1 MLITKEKLSQQKLEK
16 YLFANN
22 DTLNINPKNI
32 NIIKSCECIQCKHRN
47 WNCIDIRWENQY
59 QTQQFQFNI
68 LGAISNRNNGIQQL
82 IDVNCDEITNIL
94 ISNGILQK
102 EKYIDAQKTFFR
114 KKGIRPKSCRKK
126 IKRKSYTNN
135 KNINNNR
142 DNKAKDKKIMLE
154 HLATWSNCMTTN
166 NILYNN
172 EAADYEYK
180 MYEGEDDYIN
190 NEYEYLPKVTKE
202 DNGCRYISCETL
214 MSILDGS
221 KDYTKLF
228 DYFVII
234 DCRYEYEYLGGHI
247 NGAINVSDK
256 LLTELL
262 FKSNMNIKNIQSQ
275 RIAWIFHCE
284 YSKHRGPQTC
294 KYFRKLD
301 RQENEYRYPFVSYP
315 HVYVLQGGYKKF
327 WNIYKNKYMTLK
339 NNIFEPYGYISMWND
354 LFDDK
359 RFIYTQFR
367 NIWKKT
373 KKKKQRAKMLTRHK
387 TNFL

>member
-1 MLITKEKLSQQKLEK
+1 MA
-16 YLFANN
+16 LFGGIA
-22 DTLNINPKNI
+22 
-32 NIIKSCECIQCKHRN
+32 
-47 WNCIDIRWENQY
+47 WDIEY
-59 QTQQFQFNI
+59 
-68 LGAISNRNNGIQQL
+68 
-82 IDVNCDEITNIL
+82 
-94 ISNGILQK
+94 LQK
-102 EKYIDAQKTFFR
+102 EQLEAILHN
-114 KKGIRPKSCRKK
+114 KK
-126 IKRKSYTNN
+126 N
-135 KNINNNR
+135 K
-142 DNKAKDKKIMLE
+142 
-154 HLATWSNCMTTN
+154 
-166 NILYNN
+166 
-172 EAADYEYK
+172 
-180 MYEGEDDYIN
+180 
-190 NEYEYLPKVTKE
+190 
-202 DNGCRYISCETL
+202 
-214 MSILDGS
+214 
-221 KDYTKLF
+221 KDY
-228 DYFVII
+228 VII
-234 DCRYEYEYLGGHI
+234 DVREEDYNHNGHI